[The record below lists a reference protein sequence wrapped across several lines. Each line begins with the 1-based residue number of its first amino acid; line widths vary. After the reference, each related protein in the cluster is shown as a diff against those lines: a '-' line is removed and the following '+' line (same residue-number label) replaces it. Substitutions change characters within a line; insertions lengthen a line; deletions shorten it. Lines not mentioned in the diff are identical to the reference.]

1 MAMLLPVVLEVAS
14 KANTGPTQLASAS
27 TSAENSTSIAGIV
40 PAIQNF
46 ANAFAANATL
56 VTVTLDNAALDIAK
70 AAVVF
75 LVISG
80 VLLWFSRLGRRLGK
94 DLVQGGIII
103 GLFIEFVVPFLM
115 SIHY

>member
-1 MAMLLPVVLEVAS
+1 MTAGEILDIAS
-14 KANTGPTQLASAS
+14 NASSGPPQLSSAS
-27 TSAENSTSIAGIV
+27 TTAANSTSLANIV

-46 ANAFAANATL
+46 ANAFAANVNVVTL
-56 VTVTLDNAALDIAK
+56 TLDNAALDIAK

-75 LVISG
+75 LIIFG
-80 VLLWFSRLGRRLGK
+80 ALLWFSRLGRRLGK

-115 SIHY
+115 SIRY